1 MPTYAYKREDG
12 TTFEV
17 MQRIT
22 DEALEVCPTT
32 GQKVKR
38 VINGGAGL
46 IFKGSG
52 FYLTDYAKKNSPPGP
67 TPSNS
72 ESSSS
77 DSSGASETSAATKDT
92 SSPAPTTST
101 DSTE

>member
-1 MPTYAYKREDG
+1 MPTYVYKREDG

-22 DEALEVCPTT
+22 DEPLEVCPTT

-38 VINGGAGL
+38 VIGGGAGL

-52 FYLTDYAKKNSPPGP
+52 FYLTDYARKNGSGSPISTG
-67 TPSNS
+67 
-72 ESSSS
+72 
-77 DSSGASETSAATKDT
+77 D
-92 SSPAPTTST
+92 TST
-101 DSTE
+101 DTKSSAGAETPKEENTPTPKSDSK